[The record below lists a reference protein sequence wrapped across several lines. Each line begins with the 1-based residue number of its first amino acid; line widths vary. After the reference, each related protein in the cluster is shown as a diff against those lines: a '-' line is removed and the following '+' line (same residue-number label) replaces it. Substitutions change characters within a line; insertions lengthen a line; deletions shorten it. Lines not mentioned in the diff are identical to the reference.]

1 MGGGI
6 LIAAAPLTPQETELK
21 GQLPEI
27 FARSAAQYRALRD
40 GLEPVRRLFGAN

>member
-1 MGGGI
+1 MVGAI
-6 LIAAAPLTPQETELK
+6 LMAAALLTPQETELK

-40 GLEPVRRLFGAN
+40 GLEPGRRPVGAS